1 MDKYEAGV
9 GEALRRVTAFTETV
23 RWVWV
28 VNMIAMIAG
37 LARGRYGLAALAGFS
52 WILAL
57 TAAAAGR
64 RAMRHLETISRP
76 ATAMRQAA
84 WELEEEVA

>member
-9 GEALRRVTAFTETV
+9 EEALRRVKTFTDMV

-28 VNMIAMIAG
+28 VNMVAMIAG
-37 LARGRYGLAALAGFS
+37 LARGRYRLAALAAFS

-64 RAMRHLETISRP
+64 RAMKYLETISRP
-76 ATAMRQAA
+76 ATATREPA
-84 WELEEEVA
+84 WEWEEDAA

>member
-1 MDKYEAGV
+1 MDKHEAGIQ
-9 GEALRRVTAFTETV
+9 EALRRVTAFTETV

-64 RAMRHLETISRP
+64 RAMRHLETISP
-76 ATAMRQAA
+76 PTTAIRQAG